1 MEKYLISLKNGLD
14 LTNGTYLT
22 TIILIIVAVILLLT
36 AVKPVAKL
44 LLNIGSTLYILS
56 VVMALISKYI
66 PELRQYL
73 NSNYIGQLNQYI
85 SGGVGIAVAQ
95 VLQYMTNKKK

>member
-85 SGGVGIAVAQ
+85 SGGVGIVVAQ
-95 VLQYMTNKKK
+95 VLQYMANKKK